1 MVRTKEDYQIE
12 RNIKRKSEKR
22 KAEEK
27 EKIRRR
33 KKRKEKNDHKKSKNI
48 ASTFSGVVG
57 SVGSVHFQIVP

>member
-27 EKIRRR
+27 EMRHTIEYRVETENRCF
-33 KKRKEKNDHKKSKNI
+33 RKER
-48 ASTFSGVVG
+48 FSPMDE
-57 SVGSVHFQIVP
+57 IVRGRIS

>member
-27 EKIRRR
+27 EMRHTIEYRETKNKCFRKERLGPMDEIVRRR
-33 KKRKEKNDHKKSKNI
+33 IS
-48 ASTFSGVVG
+48 
-57 SVGSVHFQIVP
+57 

>member
-27 EKIRRR
+27 EMRHTIEYREKKKFTKIEDIIKVSGIG
-33 KKRKEKNDHKKSKNI
+33 KKTFEKIKNDI
-48 ASTFSGVVG
+48 TVE
-57 SVGSVHFQIVP
+57 